1 MTHCNDQ
8 LIDQL
13 LTQAEQEGRCLIPPS
28 TAIRKALLRRTGDM
42 VVSPMPGLFARKMRW
57 DELNRAQRH
66 CEIIRALAI
75 IHPDWTFCSFS
86 AACLLGLEVSWRHLN
101 VVHVCSSTKPSAR
114 PGAHIQRHQIEPA
127 GAIRRAGISVTPPIQ
142 TVTDCLLQTGFA
154 DGMPIADSAISK
166 LGLTREQLM
175 EAAEQRA
182 TARNGRAIRTA
193 LTTLRYAD
201 ARAESGGESV
211 ARGAMIET
219 GFAPDWLQYELTD
232 PFDSAKPI
240 RTDFAWERQAREL
253 TLGELDGLIKYTDQ
267 TMLAGRTTAEALVA
281 ERQREAH
288 LSLYGHPPAALYH
301 ERGPLDRNARQK
313 AADGR
318 HPADRAADVAQRR
331 GAVGAARPCI
341 AGSHPPIWAAF
352 SQRPRQRKAR
362 PSLDAQN
369 GMHIPDGGPGGK
381 RVPESGLGTGRAFRL
396 SPSAE
401 TASRNKRSNWDA
413 LSKRPASGK
422 RIPF

>member
-13 LTQAEQEGRCLIPPS
+13 LNQAEQEGRCLIPPS
-28 TAIRKALLRRTGDM
+28 TAIRKALLRRTGGT
-42 VVSPMPGLFARKMRW
+42 VVSPMPGLFARKTRW

-66 CEIIRALAI
+66 CEILRALAI

-86 AACLLGLEVSWRHLN
+86 AACLLGLEVSWRH
-101 VVHVCSSTKPSAR
+101 
-114 PGAHIQRHQIEPA
+114 QIEPA

-142 TVTDCLLQTGFA
+142 TATDCLLQTGFA

-166 LGLTREQLM
+166 LGVAPEQLM
-175 EAAEQRA
+175 EAVEQRV
-182 TARNGRAIRTA
+182 TARNDRAIRTA

-211 ARGAMIET
+211 ARAVMIET

-288 LSLYGHPPAALYH
+288 LSLYGHPLLRFTMNEVRSAGMLAKKLQTAGIRQTALPTWLN
-301 ERGPLDRNARQK
+301 EVEL
-313 AADGR
+313 
-318 HPADRAADVAQRR
+318 
-331 GAVGAARPCI
+331 
-341 AGSHPPIWAAF
+341 
-352 SQRPRQRKAR
+352 
-362 PSLDAQN
+362 
-369 GMHIPDGGPGGK
+369 
-381 RVPESGLGTGRAFRL
+381 
-396 SPSAE
+396 
-401 TASRNKRSNWDA
+401 
-413 LSKRPASGK
+413 
-422 RIPF
+422 

>member
-28 TAIRKALLRRTGDM
+28 AAIRKALLRRTG
-42 VVSPMPGLFARKMRW
+42 VTVASPIPGLFARKTRW

-101 VVHVCSSTKPSAR
+101 VVHVCSATKPSAR

-127 GAIRRAGISVTPPIQ
+127 DTVRRAGISLTPPIQ

-175 EAAEQRA
+175 EAVEQRA
-182 TARNGRAIRTA
+182 SSRNGRAIRTA
-193 LTTLRYAD
+193 LTTLQHTD
-201 ARAESGGESV
+201 ARAESSGESV
-211 ARGAMIET
+211 ARAVMIET
-219 GFAPDWLQYELTD
+219 GFAPDRLQYELTD
-232 PFDSAKPI
+232 PFDSTTSM

-253 TLGELDGLIKYTDQ
+253 TLGELDGFVKYTDQ
-267 TMLAGRTTAEALVA
+267 TILAGQTATEVLVA

-288 LSLYGHPPAALYH
+288 LSLYGHPLIRFTMSEVRSAGVLANKLQTAGVRQTALPTWLN
-301 ERGPLDRNARQK
+301 EVDL
-313 AADGR
+313 
-318 HPADRAADVAQRR
+318 
-331 GAVGAARPCI
+331 
-341 AGSHPPIWAAF
+341 
-352 SQRPRQRKAR
+352 
-362 PSLDAQN
+362 
-369 GMHIPDGGPGGK
+369 
-381 RVPESGLGTGRAFRL
+381 
-396 SPSAE
+396 
-401 TASRNKRSNWDA
+401 
-413 LSKRPASGK
+413 
-422 RIPF
+422 

>member
-28 TAIRKALLRRTGDM
+28 TAIRKALLRRMGVT
-42 VVSPMPGLFARKMRW
+42 VASPMPGLFARKTRW

-101 VVHVCSSTKPSAR
+101 VAHVCSSTKPSAR

-127 GAIRRAGISVTPPIQ
+127 GAIRLSSTSVTPPIK

-175 EAAEQRA
+175 GAVEKRA
-182 TARNGRAIRTA
+182 GARNGRAVRTA
-193 LTTLRYAD
+193 LTTLQYAD

-211 ARGAMIET
+211 ARAVMIET
-219 GFAPDWLQYELTD
+219 GFAPDQLQYELTD
-232 PFDSAKPI
+232 PFDSTESM

-253 TLGELDGLIKYTDQ
+253 TLGELDGSSNIPTRPCWPDAPPPRRSLPNDSASASI
-267 TMLAGRTTAEALVA
+267 AL
-281 ERQREAH
+281 RS
-288 LSLYGHPPAALYH
+288 SLAALYH
-301 ERGPLDRNARQK
+301 ERSPFGRHVREK

-318 HPADRAADVAQRR
+318 HPADRAATWLNEVD
-331 GAVGAARPCI
+331 
-341 AGSHPPIWAAF
+341 
-352 SQRPRQRKAR
+352 
-362 PSLDAQN
+362 L
-369 GMHIPDGGPGGK
+369 
-381 RVPESGLGTGRAFRL
+381 
-396 SPSAE
+396 
-401 TASRNKRSNWDA
+401 
-413 LSKRPASGK
+413 
-422 RIPF
+422 

>member
-1 MTHCNDQ
+1 MAHCNDQ
-8 LIDQL
+8 IIDQL
-13 LTQAEQEGRCLIPPS
+13 LNQAEQEGRCLIPPS
-28 TAIRKALLRRTGDM
+28 TAIRKALLRRIGST
-42 VVSPMPGLFARKMRW
+42 VASPMPGLFARKTRW

-101 VVHVCSSTKPSAR
+101 VVHVCSATKPSAR

-127 GAIRRAGISVTPPIQ
+127 DTVHRAGILLTPPIQ

-175 EAAEQRA
+175 EEAEKRA
-182 TARNGRAIRTA
+182 NARNGRAIRTA
-193 LTTLRYAD
+193 LTTLQHAD

-211 ARGAMIET
+211 ARAVMIET
-219 GFAPDWLQYELTD
+219 GFAPDRLQYELTD
-232 PFDSAKPI
+232 PFDSTESM

-267 TMLAGRTTAEALVA
+267 TILAGQTATEALVA

-288 LSLYGHPPAALYH
+288 LSLYGHPLIRFTMSEVRSAGMLAKKLQTAGVRQTAL
-301 ERGPLDRNARQK
+301 PTWLN
-313 AADGR
+313 
-318 HPADRAADVAQRR
+318 DVD
-331 GAVGAARPCI
+331 
-341 AGSHPPIWAAF
+341 
-352 SQRPRQRKAR
+352 
-362 PSLDAQN
+362 L
-369 GMHIPDGGPGGK
+369 
-381 RVPESGLGTGRAFRL
+381 
-396 SPSAE
+396 
-401 TASRNKRSNWDA
+401 
-413 LSKRPASGK
+413 
-422 RIPF
+422 